1 MQLILNN
8 PEAFD
13 STLAHYGS
21 FENVQNHIALIGPA
35 GGDLEERCGYY
46 GERVVLLA
54 QSLGLNTCWVAL
66 TYKKKNSA
74 AQIAPG
80 EKFVLCL
87 AIGYGKMQGGAHKIK
102 TAEKVS
108 RIPSEG
114 EMPDWFKAG
123 IDAALL
129 APTAMNQQ
137 RFRFDLQGTDNQG
150 IALVRANA
158 LPTISCGK
166 VDLGIAKLHFELG
179 ANTVSN
185 RWRFV

>member
-1 MQLILNN
+1 M
-8 PEAFD
+8 
-13 STLAHYGS
+13 
-21 FENVQNHIALIGPA
+21 
-35 GGDLEERCGYY
+35 
-46 GERVVLLA
+46 
-54 QSLGLNTCWVAL
+54 
-66 TYKKKNSA
+66 
-74 AQIAPG
+74 
-80 EKFVLCL
+80 LCI
-87 AIGYGKMQGGAHKIK
+87 AIGYGKMQGVAHKIK

-137 RFRFDLQGTDNQG
+137 RFRFDLQGTDNQR

-179 ANTVSN
+179 ANAVSN

>member
-80 EKFVLCL
+80 ENSCYVLRL
-87 AIGYGKMQGGAHKIK
+87 A
-102 TAEKVS
+102 TAKC
-108 RIPSEG
+108 
-114 EMPDWFKAG
+114 
-123 IDAALL
+123 
-129 APTAMNQQ
+129 
-137 RFRFDLQGTDNQG
+137 
-150 IALVRANA
+150 RA
-158 LPTISCGK
+158 
-166 VDLGIAKLHFELG
+166 
-179 ANTVSN
+179 
-185 RWRFV
+185 

>member
-1 MQLILNN
+1 M
-8 PEAFD
+8 
-13 STLAHYGS
+13 
-21 FENVQNHIALIGPA
+21 
-35 GGDLEERCGYY
+35 
-46 GERVVLLA
+46 VLLA

-80 EKFVLCL
+80 EKFVLCI
-87 AIGYGKMQGGAHKIK
+87 AIGYDKMQGVAHKIK

-137 RFRFDLQGTDNQG
+137 RFRFDLQGTDNQR

-179 ANTVSN
+179 ANTVLN